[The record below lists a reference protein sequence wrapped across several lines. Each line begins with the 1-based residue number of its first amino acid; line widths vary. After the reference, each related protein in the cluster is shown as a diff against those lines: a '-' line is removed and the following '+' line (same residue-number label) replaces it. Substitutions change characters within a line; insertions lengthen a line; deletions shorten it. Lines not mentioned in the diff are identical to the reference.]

1 MSLHFSVD
9 EYKIVPS
16 PIIDTRR
23 VVTMQRPLKQNSP
36 VAPRSNTV
44 NETKRML
51 PPQKA
56 DLVRQGNPNQKR
68 ELYHLSPSSIDT
80 SLYDEVA
87 SDDLPPNPRPRSKG
101 LSPRMKRRHVQRA
114 CIESQEK
121 LGTSTVGDEYPY
133 YEPIDD
139 VYPTPN
145 TTDRRKFPL
154 PLPLDNKTT
163 QYYNSAQSPD
173 AGSLTNSLPFFPGK
187 QHPPMQ
193 SAGSTRSL
201 TDSLPSPKYPSGG
214 MSSPTLFT
222 FDPRQM
228 SLLIQMFQKMQ
239 EYLEPAY
246 SEITSSYQNQVQSD
260 CKKS

>member
-1 MSLHFSVD
+1 
-9 EYKIVPS
+9 
-16 PIIDTRR
+16 
-23 VVTMQRPLKQNSP
+23 MQITRPLKQNSP
-36 VAPRSNTV
+36 VAPRRNTV

-56 DLVRQGNPNQKR
+56 DLLRQGNVNPNQKR

-80 SLYDEVA
+80 SLYDEIA

-101 LSPRMKRRHVQRA
+101 LSPRMKRRGHVQRA

-133 YEPIDD
+133 YEQIDE
-139 VYPTPN
+139 VYPTRN

-154 PLPLDNKTT
+154 PLPLDNKMT
-163 QYYNSAQSPD
+163 QYCNSALSPD
-173 AGSLTNSLPFFPGK
+173 AASLTNSLPSFPGK
-187 QHPPMQ
+187 QRPPMQ

-201 TDSLPSPKYPSGG
+201 TDSLPSSPKYPSGG

-222 FDPRQM
+222 VANQASQYFDPRQM

-260 CKKS
+260 GKKS